1 MDLSSFGLDEETQ
14 SKIMEA
20 HNTSISGLKNKN
32 ADLIERE
39 GRHKLALEEGLLK
52 SAEDAEN
59 VKVALAEKEGSI
71 EQYKIAVADKDEA
84 LSSLRHEFQQ
94 KENDR
99 LISDEKS
106 LFSKNISDDPAAQ
119 AYMVGKFGE
128 SVEVRDGK
136 VQPKDV
142 SMTMDSLVKGL
153 VSDNAYASYIKA
165 PVGSGSGSAGS
176 NGGSS
181 LKSFADMTATEKAV
195 LANTNPELYNQ
206 HTRA

>member
-1 MDLSSFGLDEETQ
+1 MDLSGFGLDEETQ
-14 SKIMEA
+14 NKIMEA
-20 HNTSISGLKNKN
+20 HNASISGLKNKN
-32 ADLIERE
+32 SDLVERE
-39 GRHKLALEEGLLK
+39 GKHKLALEEHVLK
-52 SAEDAEN
+52 SAEDIEN
-59 VKVALAEKEGSI
+59 AKVALAEKEGSI
-71 EQYKIAVADKDEA
+71 ENYKIAVADKDEA

-99 LISDEKS
+99 LINDEKS
-106 LFSKNISDDPAAQ
+106 LFSKSISDDRAAQ
-119 AYMVGKFGE
+119 VYMIGIFEE

-153 VSDNAYASYIKA
+153 VSDNAYASYVKA

-176 NGGSS
+176 NGGASS
-181 LKSFADMTATEKAV
+181 KSFGEMTATEKAV